1 MMDIIATVDIMEDTV
16 VSVGIDYSDTT
27 LGSFECSLQY
37 LPGQADRKVSVD
49 NVIHI

>member
-37 LPGQADRKVSVD
+37 FPGQADRKVSVD
-49 NVIHI
+49 TVIHI